1 MRLPDGAHHRTAT
14 GTLAHRLNDD
24 AHQFWIT
31 SSRGGSCCITRT
43 GSTGVKPSATL
54 TIESSRKDLL
64 YARAD
69 EHAAR
74 RVRSVL
80 PKRRQVS

>member
-1 MRLPDGAHHRTAT
+1 
-14 GTLAHRLNDD
+14 
-24 AHQFWIT
+24 
-31 SSRGGSCCITRT
+31 
-43 GSTGVKPSATL
+43 VKPSATL